1 MAAAPPLAEGAEQS
15 GLVYG
20 YVFSADGIGREID
33 NQAAI
38 SWLAQ
43 GDEVGQEFIWMHFK
57 RPAATTHQWLQGHL
71 ELPEAFTDVL
81 EQGSRSTRV
90 EHAHR
95 SLIAVIND
103 VEYDLPRKE
112 SLDVATLWL
121 SAGPR
126 YLLSVQSQPLRS
138 VEQLHVSVEAGE
150 SFISPLALV
159 IHLLGEQADVR
170 VHILR
175 DAAATVNRIEDNLLA
190 DQLPKRTNL
199 GVIRRDLVRLQRLL
213 APEPAAL
220 FRLINRPPNWVRA
233 EDIQGLHQAT
243 EGFSVVLRDMAGLQE
258 RIKLLQEE
266 IAARVGEHTN
276 RTVFVLTAA
285 TVVALPIT
293 LIAALLG
300 MNVGGVPFHQDAEG
314 FWIVVALALVITG
327 LAAWLIARLWK
338 N

>member
-1 MAAAPPLAEGAEQS
+1 MGAAPPSAEGVDQS

-33 NQAAI
+33 TQAAI
-38 SWLAQ
+38 KWLAR
-43 GDEVGQEFIWMHFK
+43 GDEVGLEFIWIHFT
-57 RPAATTHQWLQGHL
+57 RAHATTQQWLQGHL
-71 ELPEAFTDVL
+71 DLPEAFTNAL
-81 EQGSRSTRV
+81 EEGSRSTRV

-95 SLIAVIND
+95 SLIAVVND
-103 VEYDLPRKE
+103 VEYDVPRKE

-126 YLLSVQSQPLRS
+126 YLLSIQSQSLRS
-138 VEQLHVSVEAGE
+138 VEQLRVAVEAGE
-150 SFISPLALV
+150 SFFSPLALV
-159 IHLLGEQADVR
+159 IHLLREQADVL

-175 DAAATVNRIEDNLLA
+175 GAADTVNGIEDNLLA
-190 DQLPKRTNL
+190 NQLPKRANL

-220 FRLINRPPNWVRA
+220 FRLINRPPTWVRA

-243 EGFSVVLRDMAGLQE
+243 EAFSVVLRDMAGLQE

-276 RTVFVLTAA
+276 RTVFVLTAV

-293 LIAALLG
+293 LIGSLLG
-300 MNVGGVPFHQDAEG
+300 MNVGGVPFHQDPDG
-314 FWIVVALALVITG
+314 FWIVVVLAVLTTA
-327 LAAWLIARLWK
+327 LAAWLIFRIWK